1 MMRLN
6 PFGCKNIAPNS
17 SIRHNER
24 MGRPKNFSREGVLE
38 KALPVFWKHGFA
50 DASLQE
56 LEKAT
61 GVNKSGLYSEFSG
74 KEELFLES
82 LRFYLDRLP
91 SLGFLMF
98 EPLGCDNIE
107 QFLKLGP
114 RNTEA
119 QKGCFAISSMRELA
133 ILPSAAIEML
143 GHGRVQLKQLIAK
156 NIEAEKPKADVND
169 VAGMVL
175 TFFAGLSVEQNLKSS
190 RAATGR
196 KVDNLMQ
203 VLRNL

>member
-1 MMRLN
+1 M
-6 PFGCKNIAPNS
+6 A
-17 SIRHNER
+17 
-24 MGRPKNFSREGVLE
+24 RPRNFSREGVLE

-56 LEKAT
+56 LETAT
-61 GVNKSGLYSEFSG
+61 GVNKSGLYAEFSG

-82 LRFYLDRLP
+82 LRFYLDRQP
-91 SLGFLMF
+91 SLGFLKV
-98 EPLGCDNIE
+98 EPLGWDNIE
-107 QFLKLGP
+107 RFLKLGP
-114 RNTEA
+114 RNTEG

-133 ILPSAAIEML
+133 ILPPAAIEIL
-143 GHGRVQLKQLIAK
+143 GHSRAQLKQLIAK
-156 NIEAEKPKADVND
+156 NIEAEKPKLAVHEL
-169 VAGMVL
+169 AGMVM

-190 RAATGR
+190 RASIGR

>member
-1 MMRLN
+1 M
-6 PFGCKNIAPNS
+6 A
-17 SIRHNER
+17 
-24 MGRPKNFSREGVLE
+24 RPRNFSREGVLE

-82 LRFYLDRLP
+82 LRFYLDRMP
-91 SLGFLMF
+91 LGLLMV
-98 EPLGCDNIE
+98 EPLGWDNIE

-114 RNTEA
+114 RNAEG
-119 QKGCFAISSMRELA
+119 QKGCFAISSIRELA
-133 ILPSAAIEML
+133 ILPPAAIEIL
-143 GHGRVQLKQLIAK
+143 GHSRVQLKQLIAK

-169 VAGMVL
+169 LAGMVL

-190 RAATGR
+190 RANTGR

-203 VLRNL
+203 VLRSL

>member
-1 MMRLN
+1 M
-6 PFGCKNIAPNS
+6 A
-17 SIRHNER
+17 
-24 MGRPKNFSREGVLE
+24 RPRNFSREGVLE

-82 LRFYLDRLP
+82 LRFYLERLP
-91 SLGFLMF
+91 SLGFLSV
-98 EPLGCDNIE
+98 EPLGWDNIE

-114 RNTEA
+114 RNTEG
-119 QKGCFAISSMRELA
+119 QRGCFAVSSMRELA
-133 ILPSAAIEML
+133 ILPPAAIEML
-143 GHGRVQLKQLIAK
+143 GHGRAQLRQLIAK
-156 NIEAEKPKADVND
+156 NIETEQPKADVND
-169 VAGMVL
+169 LAGMVL

-203 VLRNL
+203 VLRSL

>member
-1 MMRLN
+1 M
-6 PFGCKNIAPNS
+6 A
-17 SIRHNER
+17 
-24 MGRPKNFSREGVLE
+24 RPRNFSREGVLE

-56 LEKAT
+56 LERAT

-82 LRFYLDRLP
+82 LRFYLDRMQLR
-91 SLGFLMF
+91 LLMV
-98 EPLGCDNIE
+98 EPLGWDNVE
-107 QFLKLGP
+107 QFLKRGP
-114 RNTEA
+114 RTTDG
-119 QKGCFAISSMRELA
+119 QKGCFAVSSMRELA
-133 ILPSAAIEML
+133 ILPPAAIEML
-143 GHGRVQLKQLIAK
+143 RQGRVQLKQLIAK

-169 VAGMVL
+169 LASMVL
-175 TFFAGLSVEQNLKSS
+175 TFYSGLSVEQNLKSS

-203 VLRNL
+203 VLRSL

>member
-1 MMRLN
+1 M
-6 PFGCKNIAPNS
+6 A
-17 SIRHNER
+17 
-24 MGRPKNFSREGVLE
+24 RPRKFSREGVLE

-56 LEKAT
+56 LETAT

-91 SLGFLMF
+91 SIEFLMA
-98 EPLGCDNIE
+98 EPLGWDNIE
-107 QFLKLGP
+107 QFLKFGP
-114 RNTEA
+114 RNTEG

-133 ILPSAAIEML
+133 ILPPAAMEML
-143 GHGRVQLKQLIAK
+143 GRGRVQLKQLIAK
-156 NIEAEKPKADVND
+156 NIEAEKPRAEVND
-169 VAGMVL
+169 LAGMVL
-175 TFFAGLSVEQNLKSS
+175 TFFAGLSVEQNLKPS

-196 KVDNLMQ
+196 KVESLMQ
-203 VLRNL
+203 VLRSL

>member
-1 MMRLN
+1 MRPSSVIEL
-6 PFGCKNIAPNS
+6 FGSLKYA
-17 SIRHNER
+17 EE
-24 MGRPKNFSREGVLE
+24 MARPRNFSRDGVLE

-50 DASLQE
+50 DASLQQ
-56 LEKAT
+56 LETAT
-61 GVNKSGLYSEFSG
+61 GVNKSGLYAEFSG

-91 SLGFLMF
+91 SLGFF
-98 EPLGCDNIE
+98 KVEPLGWDNIE
-107 QFLKLGP
+107 RFLKLGP
-114 RNTEA
+114 CNTEG

-133 ILPSAAIEML
+133 ILPPAAIEIL
-143 GHGRVQLKQLIAK
+143 GHGRAQLKQLIAK
-156 NIEAEKPKADVND
+156 NIEAENPKLAVQEL
-169 VAGMVL
+169 AGMVM

-190 RAATGR
+190 RASIGR

>member
-1 MMRLN
+1 M
-6 PFGCKNIAPNS
+6 S
-17 SIRHNER
+17 SGIELIGSAKYDPD
-24 MGRPKNFSREGVLE
+24 MARPRNFSREGVLE

-91 SLGFLMF
+91 QLSLLTV
-98 EPLGCDNIE
+98 EPLGWDNIE

-114 RNTEA
+114 RTTDG
-119 QKGCFAISSMRELA
+119 QKGCFAVSSMRELA
-133 ILPSAAIEML
+133 ILPPAAIEML
-143 GHGRVQLKQLIAK
+143 GQGRVQLKQLMAK

-169 VAGMVL
+169 LAGMVL
-175 TFFAGLSVEQNLKSS
+175 TFFTGLSLEQNLKSS
-190 RAATGR
+190 RTNTGR
-196 KVDNLMQ
+196 KVDNLMR
-203 VLRNL
+203 VLRRL

>member
-1 MMRLN
+1 M
-6 PFGCKNIAPNS
+6 A
-17 SIRHNER
+17 
-24 MGRPKNFSREGVLE
+24 RPRNFSREGVLE

-91 SLGFLMF
+91 SLGFLLA
-98 EPLGCDNIE
+98 EPLGWDNVE

-114 RNTEA
+114 RNTEG

-133 ILPSAAIEML
+133 ILPPAAIEML

-156 NIEAEKPKADVND
+156 NIEAEKPKADVNNL
-169 VAGMVL
+169 AGMVL

>member
-1 MMRLN
+1 M
-6 PFGCKNIAPNS
+6 A
-17 SIRHNER
+17 
-24 MGRPKNFSREGVLE
+24 RPRNFSREGVLE

-74 KEELFLES
+74 KEDLFLES
-82 LRFYLDRLP
+82 LRFYLDRMQ
-91 SLGFLMF
+91 LGLLMV
-98 EPLGCDNIE
+98 EPLGWDNVE

-114 RNTEA
+114 RTTEG
-119 QKGCFAISSMRELA
+119 QKGCFAVSSMRELA
-133 ILPSAAIEML
+133 ILPPAAIEML
-143 GHGRVQLKQLIAK
+143 GRGRMQLKQLIAK

-169 VAGMVL
+169 LASMVL
-175 TFFAGLSVEQNLKSS
+175 TFFTGLSVEQNLKSS

-196 KVDNLMQ
+196 KVDKLMQ
-203 VLRNL
+203 VLRSL

>member
-1 MMRLN
+1 M
-6 PFGCKNIAPNS
+6 A
-17 SIRHNER
+17 
-24 MGRPKNFSREGVLE
+24 RPRNFSREGVLE

-82 LRFYLDRLP
+82 LRFYLDRMQ
-91 SLGFLMF
+91 LGLLMV
-98 EPLGCDNIE
+98 EPLGWDNVE

-114 RNTEA
+114 RTTEG
-119 QKGCFAISSMRELA
+119 QKGCFAVSSMRELA
-133 ILPSAAIEML
+133 ILPPAAIEML
-143 GHGRVQLKQLIAK
+143 RQGRVQLKQLIAK
-156 NIEAEKPKADVND
+156 NIEAEKPKADVNEL
-169 VAGMVL
+169 ASMVL
-175 TFFAGLSVEQNLKSS
+175 TFFTGLSMEQNLKSS

-203 VLRNL
+203 VLRSL

>member
-1 MMRLN
+1 
-6 PFGCKNIAPNS
+6 
-17 SIRHNER
+17 
-24 MGRPKNFSREGVLE
+24 MGRPRNFSREGVLE

-74 KEELFLES
+74 KDELFLES
-82 LRFYLDRLP
+82 LRFYLDRMPQRQL
-91 SLGFLMF
+91 LRV
-98 EPLGCDNIE
+98 EPLGWDNIE

-114 RNTEA
+114 RNTEG
-119 QKGCFAISSMRELA
+119 QKGCFAVSSMRELA
-133 ILPSAAIEML
+133 ILPPAALDIL
-143 GHGRVQLKQLIAK
+143 GQGRAQLKQLIAR
-156 NIEAEKPKADVND
+156 NIEAEKPKLAVDD
-169 VAGMVL
+169 LAGMVL

-190 RAATGR
+190 RATTGR
-196 KVDNLMQ
+196 KVDNLMK

>member
-1 MMRLN
+1 M
-6 PFGCKNIAPNS
+6 A
-17 SIRHNER
+17 
-24 MGRPKNFSREGVLE
+24 RPRNFSREGVLG

-82 LRFYLDRLP
+82 LRFYLDRMQ
-91 SLGFLMF
+91 LGLLMV
-98 EPLGCDNIE
+98 EPLGWDNVE

-114 RNTEA
+114 RTTEG
-119 QKGCFAISSMRELA
+119 QKGCFAVSSLRELA
-133 ILPSAAIEML
+133 ILPPAAIEML
-143 GHGRVQLKQLIAK
+143 GQGRVQLKQLIAR

-169 VAGMVL
+169 LASMVL
-175 TFFAGLSVEQNLKSS
+175 TFFTGLSVEQNLKSS

-196 KVDNLMQ
+196 KVDILMH
-203 VLRNL
+203 VLRSL